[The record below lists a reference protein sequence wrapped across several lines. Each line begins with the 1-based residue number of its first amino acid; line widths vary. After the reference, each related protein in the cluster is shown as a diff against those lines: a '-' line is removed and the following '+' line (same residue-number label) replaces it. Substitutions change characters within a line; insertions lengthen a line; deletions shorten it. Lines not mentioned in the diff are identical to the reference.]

1 MSIGNQLK
9 VSQPSVIIDD
19 LKGGTLL
26 RIYNYAVVHHQ
37 SYEREL
43 EKESSRFRH
52 DATYLHWLRLR
63 LR

>member
-19 LKGGTLL
+19 LKGCTLL

-43 EKESSRFRH
+43 EKEDMSHPEILGQAF
-52 DATYLHWLRLR
+52 
-63 LR
+63 